1 MRAVSNTSPI
11 SNLAVIGRLDLL
23 KSQFSEIWIP
33 ESVSKE
39 LGAHPDP
46 VALAAIQD
54 VLDKGWVR
62 RASPSASPLL
72 SLLSLHLHRGE
83 AEAIALAVDLH
94 ADVVM
99 IDEQEGRELAA
110 QAGLQ
115 VIGVLGILLRAKR
128 EGQIPALKPEI
139 QSLRRKGRFFI
150 APLLEAK
157 VLAAAGE

>member
-1 MRAVSNTSPI
+1 MRAVSNTSPL

-23 KSQFSEIWIP
+23 KLQLSEIWIP
-33 ESVSKE
+33 DSVLKE
-39 LGAHPDP
+39 LRAHPDP
-46 VALAAIQD
+46 VAQAAIQD
-54 VLDKGWVR
+54 ALGEGWVR
-62 RASPSASPLL
+62 CGSPAASPLL

-83 AEAIALAVDLH
+83 AEAIALAADLH
-94 ADVVM
+94 ADVVI

-139 QSLRRKGRFFI
+139 QSLRKKGKFFI
-150 APLLEAK
+150 APFLEAK